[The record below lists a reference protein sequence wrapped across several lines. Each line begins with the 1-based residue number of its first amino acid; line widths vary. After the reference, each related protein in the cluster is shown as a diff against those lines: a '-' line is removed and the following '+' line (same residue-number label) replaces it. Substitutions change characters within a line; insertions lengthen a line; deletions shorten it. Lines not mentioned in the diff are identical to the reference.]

1 MPTLFELKEK
11 MATLSAA
18 ISEDAAWIAEKAA
31 TPETPMDELNQKAAH
46 RDELQKRFDM
56 LKSEHDRIEAEQRA
70 AVERQQQEED
80 DGDVRKA
87 RGAFYRAVLTG
98 GDVRGV
104 MKAYSGL
111 GALPAGSADLGS
123 GDRLLPT
130 NMSRELLTEPEEV
143 NSLRR
148 VETVTNITGL
158 EIPKL
163 DYTIDEE
170 TVADVTDADTAREIE
185 LEGDSIAFGRFKTKV
200 MATVKDTVLHGAA
213 VDIADK
219 VDAALRSALAM
230 KEKLRAFATAPD
242 DAHAHMSFYSQKVGI
257 KKVFGATLLQAILNA
272 YGDLADFYASGAKVV
287 MRRSDYTAMLQSL
300 ANSSD
305 TLFGK
310 KPEEIIGIPVEFND
324 KAVTPI
330 VGNFAYAQQN
340 YDIGAIYDADK
351 DVKKGEYYF
360 VLTTWGDH
368 RIKLKSAFRL
378 AVIGEVPTL
387 TGVTVSSPK
396 AGTPTTLT
404 LTYSS
409 GAPTP
414 NLSYQWQ
421 IASSASGS
429 YADID
434 GATYATYTPTDGD
447 VGKFLKCQVTA
458 AGSATGTQVSAAS
471 AAVASAS

>member
-1 MPTLFELKEK
+1 MPE
-11 MATLSAA
+11 
-18 ISEDAAWIAEKAA
+18 
-31 TPETPMDELNQKAAH
+31 
-46 RDELQKRFDM
+46 
-56 LKSEHDRIEAEQRA
+56 
-70 AVERQQQEED
+70 
-80 DGDVRKA
+80 
-87 RGAFYRAVLTG
+87 
-98 GDVRGV
+98 
-104 MKAYSGL
+104 
-111 GALPAGSADLGS
+111 AGSADLGS

-434 GATYATYTPTDGD
+434 GATYATYTPTADD

-458 AGSATGTQVSAAS
+458 AGSATGTKVSAAS